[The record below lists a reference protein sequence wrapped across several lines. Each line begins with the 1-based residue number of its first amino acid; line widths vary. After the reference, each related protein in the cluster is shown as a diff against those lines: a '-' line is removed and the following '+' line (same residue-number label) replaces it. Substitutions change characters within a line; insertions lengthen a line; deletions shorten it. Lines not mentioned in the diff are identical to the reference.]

1 MKLAIVLSA
10 LIGLAAHGAYAA
22 PRESVGSDGEFPNKA
37 SPEAMIYRGDIVYKN
52 YCVLCHG
59 VKADG
64 LGRAAKIYNPK
75 PANLVLSDKN
85 AAYKEMIIRRGG
97 AALSRS
103 EFMPPWNDELTNEQ
117 ISDVVAFLESLKPV
131 SR

>member
-10 LIGLAAHGAYAA
+10 LIGLAAHGAFAA
-22 PRESVGSDGEFPNKA
+22 PEKSLGSDGEFPNKA
-37 SPEAMIYRGDIVYKN
+37 SPEATIYRGDIVYKN

-75 PANLVLSDKN
+75 PANLVMSDKN

-97 AALSRS
+97 AAVSRS

-117 ISDVVAFLESLKPV
+117 ITDVVAFLESLKPGPH
-131 SR
+131 